1 MEATKTGEARTISV
15 PEPVRADLAA
25 WKLATPHSGGL
36 IFPRRDGSLWT
47 KTAWDNWRR
56 RHFDKATEAA
66 GVKADPYSLRHTS
79 VSLMLSA
86 GRPLSEVAA
95 HHGHSLR
102 TPTEVYAHEI
112 EAMRGAGVVS
122 VERTILA
129 ARKKIGSGNQ
139 LRSVG

>member
-1 MEATKTGEARTISV
+1 MNR
-15 PEPVRADLAA
+15 
-25 WKLATPHSGGL
+25 
-36 IFPRRDGSLWT
+36 
-47 KTAWDNWRR
+47 DNWRR
-56 RHFDKATEAA
+56 RHFDKGTEAA

-86 GRPLSEVAA
+86 GRPLPEVAA

-102 TPTEVYAHEI
+102 TLTEVYAHEI
-112 EAMRGAGVVS
+112 EAMRGAEVVS
-122 VERTILA
+122 VQRTILA